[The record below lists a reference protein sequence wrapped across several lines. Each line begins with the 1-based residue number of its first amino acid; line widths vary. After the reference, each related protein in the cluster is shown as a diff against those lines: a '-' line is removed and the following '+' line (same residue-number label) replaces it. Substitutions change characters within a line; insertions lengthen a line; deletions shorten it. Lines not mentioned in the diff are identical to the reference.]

1 MRATAVT
8 LTYENMKK
16 QLKAVHDSAGNDKN
30 DHFDINCE
38 LIMVINHRIIPI
50 GDQKKNTE
58 AIIVSIFIT

>member
-16 QLKAVHDSAGNDKN
+16 QLKAVYDSAGNDKN
-30 DHFDINCE
+30 DHFDIKCE